1 MEYAAITRAFGVITL
16 VLSFG
21 FLFHLKHYREMAKK
35 MVGNPSGFIL
45 AGVIPLLY
53 GSFLIHF
60 PSSQINGWN
69 HVLYVIGW
77 IMFLVGVFRI
87 WFVNLWVKI
96 IKDNMTFVPV
106 LFALIGLIFGLLLC
120 FAGYIAPLYS

>member
-1 MEYAAITRAFGVITL
+1 MDYTSITRAFGVITL

-21 FLFHLKHYREMAKK
+21 FLFHLKHYREMAKQ
-35 MVGNPSGFIL
+35 MVGSPSGFIF
-45 AGVIPLLY
+45 AGVIPLLF
-53 GSFLIHF
+53 GCFLIHS
-60 PSSQINGWN
+60 PSSAIVGWN

-87 WFVNLWVKI
+87 WFVHLWVKI
-96 IKDNMTFVPV
+96 IKDYITFVPV

-120 FAGYIAPLYS
+120 YAGYIAPLYS